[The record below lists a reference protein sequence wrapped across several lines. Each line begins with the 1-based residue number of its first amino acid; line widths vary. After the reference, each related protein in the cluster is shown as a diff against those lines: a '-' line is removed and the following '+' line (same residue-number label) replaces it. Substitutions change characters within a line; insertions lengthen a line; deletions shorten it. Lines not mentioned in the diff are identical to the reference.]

1 MTPPS
6 ATERVTGFSAPDTLP
21 APGKEGGTM
30 RGSTSERPSRGRA
43 AEPVVPGAQSVF
55 RALSILQA
63 VTPASPGVTASG
75 IASRFG
81 YSIPTAYRLLRALE
95 SEGFLTFDRMAHRYH
110 PGPEIF
116 RLSGIIIDRDD
127 LIPRLFSSLARLR
140 DLTGESAVLH
150 WRHGNSRCSVQE
162 MVSSHAVQ
170 VTTGVGRSYP
180 LTRGAAGKALLSAAE
195 EKDVESLLADPA
207 VVPPVAG
214 RDSFRT
220 ELESARRLGFAA
232 SRGETI
238 VGAASVAAPV
248 GWIHRGVAAI
258 SITGPE
264 ARFGPARQ
272 AAVGYALLDELERLR
287 S

>member
-1 MTPPS
+1 M
-6 ATERVTGFSAPDTLP
+6 
-21 APGKEGGTM
+21 
-30 RGSTSERPSRGRA
+30 
-43 AEPVVPGAQSVF
+43 F

-63 VTPASPGVTASG
+63 VTPSSPGVTASG

-81 YSIPTAYRLLRALE
+81 YSIPTAHRLLRALE
-95 SEGFLTFDRMAHRYH
+95 SEGFLTFDRAAHEYH
-110 PGPEIF
+110 PGPEIL
-116 RLSGIIIDRDD
+116 RLSGVIIDHDE

-140 DLTGESAVLH
+140 DLTGESAALQ
-150 WRHGNSRCSVQE
+150 WRLGNSRSSVQE
-162 MVSSHAVQ
+162 LVSSHAVH
-170 VTTGVGRSYP
+170 VAVRVGRRYP

-207 VVPPVAG
+207 MVPPVAG

-248 GWIHRGVAAI
+248 GWIHRGVVAI

-264 ARFGPARQ
+264 ERFGPAQQ
-272 AAVGYALLDELERLR
+272 AAAGYALLDELERLR
-287 S
+287 KS